1 MHPIEAPIKIII
13 AEDTEMIKEFED
25 LGSIEELPPSYE
37 ISETNIKE
45 NLKEKNLNEENLQ
58 KENLKEEIIKIDE
71 EEKSITKIN
80 LNNLKDS
87 YILLN
92 IQHVELLNKI
102 KKQELKGGH
111 INKRFSR

>member
-13 AEDTEMIKEFED
+13 AEDTEMIKEIED

-58 KENLKEEIIKIDE
+58 KENLKEEIIKIE